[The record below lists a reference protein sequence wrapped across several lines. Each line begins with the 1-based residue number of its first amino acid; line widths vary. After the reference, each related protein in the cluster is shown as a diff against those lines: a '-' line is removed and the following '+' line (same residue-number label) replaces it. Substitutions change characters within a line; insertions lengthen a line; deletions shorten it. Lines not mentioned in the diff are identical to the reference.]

1 MTDFIFLGSKITAD
15 DNCNHEIKTLASQ
28 KKSYDKSKHHIKKQR
43 HYFTNKG
50 PSSQS
55 YGFSSS
61 HVWMRT
67 KELMLLICDVEEDSW
82 ESLGLQGDTTSPF
95 YRKSVLNIHWKDWSW
110 NWNSNTLAT
119 LCKELTYFKSPW
131 CWERL
136 KAGGEG
142 DDRGWDGWM
151 ASLTR
156 LTWVW
161 VNFSSWWWTGRPG
174 VLQSMELEIVRHNWG
189 TEMNWTAAISFLCMY
204 LENKWK
210 SMLLLFKLTQ
220 SCLTLRD
227 SLTATCQASQYFTI
241 SRSLLKLMS
250 SASVMPFNYLILCRP
265 LLLLP
270 STVPSSRV
278 FSNESALHI
287 RWPKYWSFSIS
298 PSNLGLISFRT
309 DWFDLLAIQGT
320 LKGLL

>member
-1 MTDFIFLGSKITAD
+1 MLDPW
-15 DNCNHEIKTLASQ
+15 
-28 KKSYDKSKHHIKKQR
+28 KKSYAQLRQLIKKQR

-61 HVWMRT
+61 HVWMRA
-67 KELMLLICDVEEDSW
+67 EEQMLLICDIEEDSW
-82 ESLGLQGDTTSPF
+82 ESLGLQGDTTSPS

-119 LCKELTYFKSPW
+119 LCEELTYFKRPW

-151 ASLTR
+151 ASLTQ

-204 LENKWK
+204 LEKTKTLIWKDTCTLVFMEALFIIDKTWKQLKCPSTDKWK
-210 SMLLLFKLTQ
+210 KMWCTYMCHGMLLH
-220 SCLTLRD
+220 
-227 SLTATCQASQYFTI
+227 
-241 SRSLLKLMS
+241 LLPLIT
-250 SASVMPFNYLILCRP
+250 SVMLDCLQP
-265 LLLLP
+265 
-270 STVPSSRV
+270 
-278 FSNESALHI
+278 H
-287 RWPKYWSFSIS
+287 
-298 PSNLGLISFRT
+298 GL
-309 DWFDLLAIQGT
+309 
-320 LKGLL
+320 